1 MANNGKPNSSSGQFY
16 ITIGDGDGDPADD
29 ASATKKFQK
38 LDGKHVV
45 FGKVV
50 EGHDVLK
57 KIAAAVATESGT
69 PLMGVRIA
77 DSGQLKAE

>member
-16 ITIGDGDGDPADD
+16 ITIGDPADD

-69 PLMGVRIA
+69 PLMDVRIA